1 MALVRQT
8 LPFDVLH
15 AAAPADTQ
23 VRFSHHVDMFYPKKM
38 HGQGAPMDQDFV
50 PLRLRVRA
58 FFERWP
64 GALKA
69 RSLIF

>member
-23 VRFSHHVDMFYPKKM
+23 VRFSHHVDMFYPKKCM
-38 HGQGAPMDQDFV
+38 ARAPQWTKTLFPFDYEYGHFLKDGQV
-50 PLRLRVRA
+50 PSR
-58 FFERWP
+58 P
-64 GALKA
+64 GL
-69 RSLIF
+69 